1 MVWRIVWYSLLLVAF
16 AFGIAWMADHPGQ
29 VSVRW
34 LSWRFESSVPVL
46 LGGMLVLVAVVYF
59 LFRVIR
65 ILVSLPSRWCRWQDA
80 RRQNKGIRALTGS
93 LTALAAGDDK
103 KAIAYAARTE
113 NLLDNHGLSL
123 LLTTQA
129 AEMSGDVETVRKN
142 YMEMLKQ
149 PETEFAAV
157 RGLLMQA
164 VKDGDDESARDYVQ
178 RALSLNPHAVRLYPL
193 LLDLHMRARQWEQ
206 ALKDLA
212 RIKRHALMTS
222 QEIEKKKALI
232 LDEQA
237 ALQEAEF
244 PEQALRLARQSLEAD
259 PDFLPA
265 LARLTRVAL
274 KLGKGNKVVSDL
286 EKAWMRA
293 PNEDIAR
300 LYASLFAGNEPLM
313 QVRHAEKL
321 VKMRPEA
328 PAGHAL
334 LGETAMKA
342 KLWGQA
348 RTHLTKAFESTPILY
363 YCMLLVR
370 LEDAEGNGKGVRK
383 WLEKAELLAA
393 DT

>member
-1 MVWRIVWYSLLLVAF
+1 MVWRIVWYSLLLIAVAL
-16 AFGIAWMADHPGQ
+16 GIVWLADHPGQ
-29 VSVRW
+29 VAVRW
-34 LSWRFESSVPVL
+34 LSWRFETSVPML
-46 LGGMLVLVAVVYF
+46 FGAMLVLVAIVYF
-59 LFRVIR
+59 LLRVIR
-65 ILVSLPSRWCRWQDA
+65 ILLTLPSRWRNWRES
-80 RRQNKGIRALTGS
+80 RRQNKGIKALTGS

-103 KAIAYAARTE
+103 KAKAYAERTE

-142 YMEMLKQ
+142 YTEMLKQ

-164 VKDGDDESARDYVQ
+164 VKDGDDEAALKYAQ
-178 RALSLNPHAVRLYPL
+178 RALTLNPQAVRLYPL

-212 RIKRHALMTS
+212 RIKRYALMTQ
-222 QEIEKKKALI
+222 QEMEKKRAFI
-232 LDEQA
+232 LNEQA

-244 PEQALRLARQSLEAD
+244 PEQALRLARQSHEAD
-259 PDFLPA
+259 PDFMPA
-265 LARLTRVAL
+265 LARMTRVAL
-274 KLGKGNKVVSDL
+274 KLGKGGKVVSVL
-286 EKAWMRA
+286 EAAWMRA

-300 LYASLFAGNEPLM
+300 LYASLFAKDDQLV

-334 LGETAMKA
+334 LGEAAMKA

-348 RTHLTKAFESTPILY
+348 RTHLTKAFESTPILR

-370 LEDAEGNGKGVRK
+370 LEDAEGNAEGVRK
-383 WLEKAELLAA
+383 WLEKAELLTTEA
-393 DT
+393 